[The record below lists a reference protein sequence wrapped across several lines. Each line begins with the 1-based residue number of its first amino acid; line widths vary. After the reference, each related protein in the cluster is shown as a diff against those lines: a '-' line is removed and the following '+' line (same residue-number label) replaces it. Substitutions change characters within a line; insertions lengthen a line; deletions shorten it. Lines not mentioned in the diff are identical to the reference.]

1 MHLPVLKSPNG
12 DSDGNTQFDTA
23 VPQVGR
29 DEVKAR
35 MKELESELARAEQTS
50 ALREEVAN
58 SLVLDP
64 SCQFALQFSKSI
76 SIIYTQREGSQLS
89 CSILVVISFFSFLS
103 QQNSV
108 LREEVTNWPFCMFN
122 LDLLYHDKRLQL

>member
-1 MHLPVLKSPNG
+1 MPVLKSLNG

-50 ALREEVAN
+50 ALREEVFCLFQ
-58 SLVLDP
+58 SLESLLTIMITI
-64 SCQFALQFSKSI
+64 FI
-76 SIIYTQREGSQLS
+76 SY
-89 CSILVVISFFSFLS
+89 
-103 QQNSV
+103 
-108 LREEVTNWPFCMFN
+108 
-122 LDLLYHDKRLQL
+122 